1 VSLLV
6 VPLHADAS
14 ANLTLT
20 NSPLA
25 ERFVTNTAG
34 RAIRWLPLSGFTQV
48 RLRGIVVTGS
58 VSASSPRVRLLYK
71 TGAYSA
77 TVGQYSAIGASEVS
91 LSVTSTGEVD
101 SGWVNLAAGAIADVF
116 VALTELGGDATADP
130 ALGNV
135 QAYFK

>member
-34 RAIRWLPLSGFTQV
+34 RAIRWLPLAGFTQV

-77 TVGQYSAIGASEVS
+77 TLAQYSAIGASEVS

-116 VALTELGGDATADP
+116 VALTELGGDGAADP

-135 QAYFK
+135 QVYFQ